1 MILTFDGIVDLLA
14 VNLFNGSTTLAALAM
29 MVAAWAI
36 CAVICI
42 NAKAPPTYSV
52 VPMIPIAIF
61 FAAYGYLSTTMMVI
75 IVLVSA
81 ALVASEFKK
90 VVD

>member
-1 MILTFDGIVDLLA
+1 MIMTFDNIIDLLA
-14 VNLFNGSTTLAALAM
+14 TNLFGGSTTLAALAL

-36 CAVICI
+36 VVVICI
-42 NAKAPPTYSV
+42 NMKAPPTYSV

-61 FAAYGYLSTTMMVI
+61 FAAYGLLSTTMMAI